1 MFTVE
6 HKYHS
11 NKDAIVAIYLVK
23 YKENVLEVWA
33 ALNLK

>member
-11 NKDAIVAIYLVK
+11 NKDAIVEHAIYLGK
-23 YKENVLEVWA
+23 YKENVLEV
-33 ALNLK
+33 